1 MAVETIV
8 KIIILVASFVITT
21 AVPFIISLVN
31 ANKKRKEAKTEAE
44 KQAAINEMAEV
55 AKGFIVQ
62 AEQLYKEYDA
72 LMKAN
77 GSTGGLVKK
86 DSVMSKLQA
95 YALEKGYTFDA
106 EYWSNKIDS
115 IVELTRKV
123 NAKK

>member
-8 KIIILVASFVITT
+8 KIIFLVASFVITT

-44 KQAAINEMAEV
+44 KQAAINEMTEA
-55 AKGFIVQ
+55 AKVFIVQ

-95 YALEKGYTFDA
+95 YAHEKGYTFDA

>member
-8 KIIILVASFVITT
+8 KIIFLVASFVITT

-44 KQAAINEMAEV
+44 KQAAINEMTEA
-55 AKGFIVQ
+55 AKVFIVQ